1 MISSLIVP
9 AHIMWRLVG
18 AQQGECDMS
27 DDLAKALEALR
38 KKTEGETLDGSVKLD
53 FIDLG
58 ALRLD
63 GDGARMDDGAAADCT
78 IVADLETFRRM
89 FEGDL
94 SPTGAFMT
102 GKIKIDGDM
111 GVAMKVAS
119 LLG

>member
-1 MISSLIVP
+1 
-9 AHIMWRLVG
+9 MWRRVG
-18 AQQGECDMS
+18 AGQGEYDML
-27 DDLAKALEALR
+27 DPLAKALEALR
-38 KKTEGETLDGSVKLD
+38 DKTQGETLEGSVKLD
-53 FIDLG
+53 FTDLG

-63 GDGARMDDGAAADCT
+63 DKGARMDDGSEADCT
-78 IVADLETFRRM
+78 ISADLETFKKM
-89 FEGDL
+89 FDGDL

>member
-1 MISSLIVP
+1 
-9 AHIMWRLVG
+9 MWRRSG
-18 AQQGECDMS
+18 AGQEECDML
-27 DDLAKALEALR
+27 DPLAKALEALR
-38 KKTEGETLDGSVKLD
+38 EKTRGETLEGSVKLD
-53 FIDLG
+53 FTDLG

-63 GDGARMDDGAAADCT
+63 EKGARMDDGSDADCT
-78 IVADLETFRRM
+78 IIADLETFRKM
-89 FEGDL
+89 FDGEL